1 MQRKPPSLVVIGS
14 ANMDLISHVKQF
26 PAPGETRSGSALV
39 QRPGGKGANQAI
51 AAALNGAKVSF
62 IGNIGRDV
70 FGDALV
76 HNLKQAG
83 VNLKYLARSA
93 EAPAGTALILLDEAR
108 ENQIVVTRSS
118 NDLVSPEQVMKAK
131 PLIEKAGA
139 VLLQMEIPYPT
150 VEAAIILAYSVG
162 VPVILN
168 PAPVVKPLSKKLLR
182 KISWL
187 TPNKL
192 ELSVLSQVGSLE
204 TAGEIMA
211 AARDLQAQGVEN
223 VAVTCGARGVFWVS
237 KEGEK
242 WIPAP
247 VVKLNDSVGAGDFFN
262 GGLAAWLVAGEKFID
277 CLNKGVLFASNQI
290 AKKR

>member
-1 MQRKPPSLVVIGS
+1 MQHKSSTLVVIGS

-51 AAALNGAKVSF
+51 AAARNGAKVSF

-70 FGDALV
+70 FGDVLV
-76 HNLKQAG
+76 RNLKQAG

-93 EAPAGTALILLDEAR
+93 QTPAGTALILLDEAR

-139 VLLQMEIPYPT
+139 VLLQMEIPYST
-150 VEAAIILAYSVG
+150 VEAAIDLAFAAG

-168 PAPVVKPLSKKLLR
+168 PAPVIKPLPKKLLR
-182 KISWL
+182 KIFCL
-187 TPNKL
+187 TPNEH
-192 ELSVLSQVGSLE
+192 ELAVLTGKNTE
-204 TAGEIMA
+204 TPDAITSS
-211 AARDLQAQGVEN
+211 ARILYSQGVEN
-223 VAVTCGARGVFWVS
+223 VAVTCGARGVFWGS
-237 KEGEK
+237 KAGEK

-262 GGLAAWLVAGEKFID
+262 GALAAGLVSGKKFID
-277 CLNKGVLFASNQI
+277 CLNKGVLFASKQI
-290 AKKR
+290 AIKR